1 LQFAFYEKEQQRIQG
16 RIEKFSVKGDAEF
29 GGPEAEHFFIF
40 DNRFLFAILRIHDWI
55 CRKFSRYATLI

>member
-16 RIEKFSVKGDAEF
+16 RIEKFSVKGDGAEF

-40 DNRFLFAILRIHDWI
+40 DSRFLFAILRIHD
-55 CRKFSRYATLI
+55 